1 MNMNKGVY
9 FSPLHRASPLVF
21 ETLQDHLE
29 DDRLGKTKKA
39 TWPPGKGLHK
49 ESSSSLG

>member
-9 FSPLHRASPLVF
+9 FSPLHWASIRRS
-21 ETLQDHLE
+21 LQDHLE

-39 TWPPGKGLHK
+39 TWPLGEGLHK
-49 ESSSSLG
+49 ESNSSLG